1 MTDEITTAD
10 SGAETIPVDNTNIS
24 VTDFANRRLGEMK
37 SQQTAE
43 EESEPVA
50 EEPTEEITE
59 EATEEVSES
68 TETDE
73 EVSEE
78 ETEVESTSED
88 VLSQIDL
95 DNASE
100 EELRELADK
109 LGSKAVARFGELT
122 ARRKSAEEK
131 LAKLEAQMQQQ
142 SPLESTKKVEN
153 NPFNKLETIE
163 ELQSKS
169 QEIDQIVDWAEDLLF
184 ESADY
189 AADDVITEIEG
200 KEMTKAQV
208 RKSLLQARKA
218 KKTFLPDQL
227 SRIQAKESAQ
237 NMEVVF
243 KERAK
248 EELSWLEG
256 EDNDVR
262 KQYEATVND
271 ARFQKMKEIVSKEAP
286 DVAGQ
291 LDYWFAHAAN
301 SIYGRKPIAD
311 GKPSMKLTPPK
322 GATTSNANAA
332 KSPSRTAKALK
343 ELQSQ
348 FKQSGNARD
357 FAALRKLQ
365 MASRL

>member
-1 MTDEITTAD
+1 MTDEIATAD
-10 SGAETIPVDNTNIS
+10 SGADTKPVDNINIS
-24 VTDFANRRLGEMK
+24 VTDFANRRLGQMT
-37 SQQTAE
+37 SQQNTE
-43 EESEPVA
+43 KESEPVA
-50 EEPTEEITE
+50 EEPTEETTE

-68 TETDE
+68 TETNE
-73 EVSEE
+73 EVSQE
-78 ETEVESTSED
+78 ETEVKSTSED

-100 EELRELADK
+100 EELRELAEK

-122 ARRKSAEEK
+122 ARRKAAEEK

-142 SPLESTKKVEN
+142 SPLESKKVEN
-153 NPFNKLETIE
+153 NPFSNLTTIE
-163 ELQSKS
+163 ELQKKS
-169 QEIDQIVDWAEDLLF
+169 EEIEGIVDWAEDLLF
-184 ESADY
+184 ENADH
-189 AADDVITEIEG
+189 AADDVITEVEG
-200 KEMTKAQV
+200 QEMTKAQV

-227 SRIQAKESAQ
+227 SKLQAQLAAQ
-237 NMEVVF
+237 DMEVAF

-248 EELSWLEG
+248 QELSWLDG

-262 KQYEATVND
+262 KHYEATVND

-301 SIYGRKPIAD
+301 SIYGRKPIVD
-311 GKPSMKLTPPK
+311 SKPSVKLTPPK
-322 GATTSNANAA
+322 GATTSSANAD
-332 KSPSRTAKALK
+332 KSQSRTAKSLK
-343 ELQSQ
+343 EMQKR

-357 FAALRKLQ
+357 FAELRKLQ
-365 MASRL
+365 MASRQ

>member
-10 SGAETIPVDNTNIS
+10 SGADQKPVDNTNIS
-24 VTDFANRRLGEMK
+24 VTDFANRRLGQMTPEP
-37 SQQTAE
+37 SAE

-50 EEPTEEITE
+50 EEETEETP
-59 EATEEVSES
+59 EEVI
-68 TETDE
+68 
-73 EVSEE
+73 E
-78 ETEVESTSED
+78 ETQEAEEGEPEVESASED

-95 DNASE
+95 DNVSE

-122 ARRKSAEEK
+122 ARRKTAEEK
-131 LAKLEAQMQQQ
+131 LAKLEASLQQRD
-142 SPLESTKKVEN
+142 PLESTKKIEN
-153 NPFNKLETIE
+153 NPFGNLDSIQD
-163 ELQSKS
+163 LQSKAE
-169 QEIDQIVDWAEDLLF
+169 EIEQIVDWAEDLLF
-184 ESADY
+184 EGADY

-200 KEMTKAQV
+200 KEMTKAEV

-218 KKTFLPDQL
+218 KKTFIPDQL
-227 SRIQAKESAQ
+227 SKIQAKEQAG
-237 NMEVVF
+237 NMEVAF

-248 EELSWLEG
+248 EELSWLDG
-256 EDNDVR
+256 EDNDIR

-271 ARFQKMKEIVSKEAP
+271 ARFQKMKEIVSREAP

-301 SIYGRKPIAD
+301 SIYGRKPLAES
-311 GKPSMKLTPPK
+311 KPSMKLTPPK

>member
-1 MTDEITTAD
+1 MT
-10 SGAETIPVDNTNIS
+10 
-24 VTDFANRRLGEMK
+24 
-37 SQQTAE
+37 SQE
-43 EESEPVA
+43 NSEDKSEPVA
-50 EEPTEEITE
+50 EETTEET
-59 EATEEVSES
+59 TEEVIE
-68 TETDE
+68 ETQE
-73 EVSEE
+73 AEPE

-131 LAKLEAQMQQQ
+131 LARLQAQMQQQ
-142 SPLESTKKVEN
+142 SPLESNKKVQN
-153 NPFNKLETIE
+153 NPFDNLTTIE
-163 ELQSKS
+163 DLQNKS
-169 QEIDQIVDWAEDLLF
+169 QEIESIVDWAEDLLF
-184 ESADY
+184 ENADH
-189 AADDVITEIEG
+189 AADDVITEVEG
-200 KEMTKAQV
+200 QEMTKAQV

-227 SRIQAKESAQ
+227 SKLQAQFAAQ
-237 NMEVVF
+237 NMEVAF

-248 EELSWLEG
+248 QELSWLDG

-271 ARFQKMKEIVSKEAP
+271 ARFQQMKEIISKEAP

-301 SIYGRKPIAD
+301 SIYGRKPIVE

-322 GATTSNANAA
+322 GATTSSANAD
-332 KSPSRTAKALK
+332 KSQSRTAKSLK
-343 ELQSQ
+343 EMQSR
-348 FKQSGNARD
+348 FKESGNARD
-357 FAALRKLQ
+357 FAELRKLQ
-365 MASRL
+365 MASRR

>member
-1 MTDEITTAD
+1 MTDEIATAD
-10 SGAETIPVDNTNIS
+10 SGADTKPVDNINIS
-24 VTDFANRRLGEMK
+24 VTDFANRRLGQMT
-37 SQQTAE
+37 SQNTE
-43 EESEPVA
+43 KESEPVA
-50 EEPTEEITE
+50 EEPTEETTE
-59 EATEEVSES
+59 EATEEVSEN
-68 TETDE
+68 TETNE
-73 EVSEE
+73 EVSQE
-78 ETEVESTSED
+78 ETEVKSTSED

-100 EELRELADK
+100 EELRELAEK

-122 ARRKSAEEK
+122 ARRKAAEEK

-142 SPLESTKKVEN
+142 SPLESKKVEN
-153 NPFNKLETIE
+153 NPFSNLTTIE
-163 ELQSKS
+163 DLQNKS
-169 QEIDQIVDWAEDLLF
+169 QEIEGIVDWAEDLLF
-184 ESADY
+184 ENADH
-189 AADDVITEIEG
+189 AADDVITEVEG
-200 KEMTKAQV
+200 QEMTKAQV

-227 SRIQAKESAQ
+227 SKLQAQLAAQ
-237 NMEVVF
+237 DMEVAF

-248 EELSWLEG
+248 QELSWLDA

-301 SIYGRKPIAD
+301 SIYGRKPIVD
-311 GKPSMKLTPPK
+311 GKPSVKLTPPK
-322 GATTSNANAA
+322 GATTSSANSD
-332 KSPSRTAKALK
+332 KSQSRTAKSLK
-343 ELQSQ
+343 EMQNR

-357 FAALRKLQ
+357 FAELRKLQ
-365 MASRL
+365 MASRQ

>member
-1 MTDEITTAD
+1 MTDEIATAD
-10 SGAETIPVDNTNIS
+10 SGADTIPVDNTNIS
-24 VTDFANRRLGEMK
+24 VTDFANRRLGQLN
-37 SQQTAE
+37 SQASTE
-43 EESEPVA
+43 EEAEPV
-50 EEPTEEITE
+50 
-59 EATEEVSES
+59 V
-68 TETDE
+68 
-73 EVSEE
+73 EE
-78 ETEVESTSED
+78 ETEETPEEVIEETQEAEEGEPEVESASED

-131 LAKLEAQMQQQ
+131 LAKLEASLQQKD
-142 SPLESTKKVEN
+142 PLESKKKIEN
-153 NPFNKLETIE
+153 NPFGNLDSIE
-163 ELQSKS
+163 DLQSKAE
-169 QEIDQIVDWAEDLLF
+169 EIEQIVDWAEDLLF
-184 ESADY
+184 EGADY

-200 KEMTKAQV
+200 KEMTKAEV

-218 KKTFLPDQL
+218 KKTFIPDQL
-227 SRIQAKESAQ
+227 SKIQAKEQAE
-237 NMEVVF
+237 NMEVAF

-248 EELSWLEG
+248 EELSWLDG
-256 EDNDVR
+256 EDNDIR

-301 SIYGRKPIAD
+301 SIYGRKPIAED
-311 GKPSMKLTPPK
+311 KPSMKLTPPK

>member
-1 MTDEITTAD
+1 MTDEIATAN
-10 SGAETIPVDNTNIS
+10 SGADTKPVDNINIS
-24 VTDFANRRLGEMK
+24 VTDFANRRLGQMT
-37 SQQTAE
+37 SQNTE
-43 EESEPVA
+43 KESEPVA
-50 EEPTEEITE
+50 EEPTEETTE

-68 TETDE
+68 TETNE
-73 EVSEE
+73 EVSQE

-100 EELRELADK
+100 EELRELAEK

-122 ARRKSAEEK
+122 ARRKAAEEK
-131 LAKLEAQMQQQ
+131 LAKLEAQMQQK
-142 SPLESTKKVEN
+142 SPLESKKVEN
-153 NPFNKLETIE
+153 NPFSNLTTIE
-163 ELQSKS
+163 ELQKKS
-169 QEIDQIVDWAEDLLF
+169 QEIEGIVDWAEDLLF
-184 ESADY
+184 ENADH
-189 AADDVITEIEG
+189 AADDVITEVEG
-200 KEMTKAQV
+200 QEMTKAQV

-227 SRIQAKESAQ
+227 SKLQAQLAAQ
-237 NMEVVF
+237 DMEVAF

-248 EELSWLEG
+248 QELSWLDG

-262 KQYEATVND
+262 KHYEATVND

-301 SIYGRKPIAD
+301 SIYGRKPIVD
-311 GKPSMKLTPPK
+311 GKPSVKLTPPK
-322 GATTSNANAA
+322 GATTSSANSD
-332 KSPSRTAKALK
+332 KSQSRTAKSLK
-343 ELQSQ
+343 EMQNR

-357 FAALRKLQ
+357 FAELRKLQ
-365 MASRL
+365 MASRQ

>member
-1 MTDEITTAD
+1 MTDEIATAD
-10 SGAETIPVDNTNIS
+10 SGADTKPVDNINIS
-24 VTDFANRRLGEMK
+24 VTDFANRRLGQMT
-37 SQQTAE
+37 SQQNAE
-43 EESEPVA
+43 EKSEPVA
-50 EEPTEEITE
+50 EEPTEETTE

-68 TETDE
+68 TETNE
-73 EVSEE
+73 EVSQE

-122 ARRKSAEEK
+122 ARRKAAEEK

-142 SPLESTKKVEN
+142 SPLETKKVEN
-153 NPFNKLETIE
+153 NPFSNLTTIE

-169 QEIDQIVDWAEDLLF
+169 QEIEGIVDWAEDLLF
-184 ESADY
+184 ESADH
-189 AADDVITEIEG
+189 AADDVITEVEG
-200 KEMTKAQV
+200 QEMTKAQV

-227 SRIQAKESAQ
+227 SKLQAQLAAQ
-237 NMEVVF
+237 DMEVAF

-248 EELSWLEG
+248 QELSWLDG

-262 KQYEATVND
+262 TQYEATVND

-301 SIYGRKPIAD
+301 SIYGRKPIVD
-311 GKPSMKLTPPK
+311 NKPSVKLTPPK
-322 GATTSNANAA
+322 GATTSSANADKA
-332 KSPSRTAKALK
+332 QSRTAKSLK
-343 ELQSQ
+343 EMQSR

-357 FAALRKLQ
+357 FAELRKLQ
-365 MASRL
+365 MASRR